1 MMNSTKNQAVVTRVE
16 AETSLTEG
24 SGSSIITDPS
34 EHKQQQSLEGLGQ
47 L

>member
-1 MMNSTKNQAVVTRVE
+1 MMNSTKTQAVVRRVE
-16 AETSLTEG
+16 AETSPTEG
-24 SGSSIITDPS
+24 GGPSIIIDAS